1 MTSRHDMSGKAKA
14 KAQEV
19 SAADATARLIGVTLP
34 LAAILLLLAGLA
46 SL

>member
-1 MTSRHDMSGKAKA
+1 MTSRHHMSGKAKA

-19 SAADATARLIGVTLP
+19 SAADIALRLIGLSVP
-34 LAAILLLLAGLA
+34 VAATLLLLAGLA